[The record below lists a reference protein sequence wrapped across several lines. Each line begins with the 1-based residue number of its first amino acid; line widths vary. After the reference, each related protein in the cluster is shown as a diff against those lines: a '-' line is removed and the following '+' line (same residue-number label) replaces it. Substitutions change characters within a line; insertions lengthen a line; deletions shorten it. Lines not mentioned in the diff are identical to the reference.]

1 MGGGSCVF
9 AQDGAGENF
18 MEWSGVSDLFL
29 MWPEKVGL
37 AAERK
42 TRHVFL
48 APYDIFH
55 VSASTQCTAFR
66 SAWPGPSDQV
76 FPKPTVRPS
85 SSGAQKAQLIA
96 RPET

>member
-1 MGGGSCVF
+1 MVVAVYLPKMGLGK
-9 AQDGAGENF
+9 NF

-29 MWPEKVGL
+29 MWPEKVEL

-55 VSASTQCTAFR
+55 VSSKHTMYSIQECLARTQ
-66 SAWPGPSDQV
+66 
-76 FPKPTVRPS
+76 
-85 SSGAQKAQLIA
+85 
-96 RPET
+96 